1 VYNLGTFYIYK
12 ISGGCEMIKNPR
24 SRFLLHLTIFV
35 TSAFILI
42 PISASAGPVRRIG
55 IVFDGPSE
63 LNERALD
70 IYKKEIIAVTEGEFD
85 VQFPTD
91 KTIQADWTAASVR
104 SAIDKLLSDPS
115 VDILITLGIIG
126 STEVSKRRNL
136 NKPVIAPWV
145 IDRELLGLP
154 ISEKGAS
161 GIRNLYY
168 LSRPITLSRDIQVF
182 REIVPFNTLALLYMP
197 IVTQL
202 IPDVENVVQ
211 RIARERGIA
220 IVTIPVRA
228 SIENTLAAIPE
239 DAQAVFVAPLLQYTQ
254 DELGQLYDGLIERKL
269 PSFSMLGRNEVQRG
283 ALVGLTPAQNLDRE
297 ARRVALTILSIL
309 LGEDPG
315 SLPVEFPIQEELT
328 INMATARAIGFSPK
342 WDIITEADLIQEEP
356 AVFERKLTLEEAVDE
371 SVEVNLDLLALDRFV
386 AAGAQDIWLAIAQL
400 LPQADISLDN
410 TYIDK
415 DRAEAS
421 LGILPQRSLSGSAS
435 VSQLIFDEPSWA
447 NVSVQKYLQRARELS
462 LDQIRLDIIAAT
474 SIAYLNV
481 LRAKTF
487 EKIRKDN
494 LNLSKSNLEI
504 AKNRRDIGVA
514 SPSEV
519 FRWES
524 EISLD
529 RIDVVDAVAQAQN
542 SKILVNRLLNR
553 PQGEDFETVEVG
565 VDDPSLIVS
574 DPRVYPYIDN
584 PGSFRIF
591 IDFMVDEG
599 LNQSPEIKN
608 IDSQIAAQERILKS
622 TKRAFWLPSVSFAG
636 EITNFFAD
644 GGAGSDVKIPE
655 DFPIPLQRVDD
666 TQWTILLQATFPLF
680 RGGAKIAD
688 YKQARETVSQLQFD
702 RDSTADK
709 VDENIRSALNNAGAS
724 FPSIRFARDAAEAAR
739 KNLNLVRDSYSRG
752 VVSIL
757 DLLDAQNASLTA
769 DLNAATAVYD
779 FLIDLM
785 NVQRAAGRF
794 DFFTSEGEREEWLK
808 RLEEFF
814 TAKGIRQPIQ

>member
-1 VYNLGTFYIYK
+1 MRSVRRYITK
-12 ISGGCEMIKNPR
+12 K
-24 SRFLLHLTIFV
+24 LLLIL
-35 TSAFILI
+35 FILI
-42 PISASAGPVRRIG
+42 AIPVKTYALPIKRIG

-63 LNERALD
+63 LDQRALN
-70 IYKKEIIAVTEGEFD
+70 IYKKEIAAVTEGEFD

-91 KTIQADWTAASVR
+91 RIIQANWTAASVR
-104 SAIDKLLSDPS
+104 SAIDALLSDPG

-154 ISEKGAS
+154 INGKGAS
-161 GIRNLYY
+161 GIKNLYY
-168 LSRPITLSRDIQVF
+168 LARPITLSRDIQVF
-182 REIVPFNTLALLYMP
+182 REIVPFNKLALLYMP

-211 RIARERGIA
+211 KIARERGIV
-220 IVTIPVRA
+220 IVTIPART
-228 SIENTLAAIPE
+228 SIENTLADIPE

-254 DELGQLYDGLIERKL
+254 DELDHLFDGLIEKKL
-269 PSFSMLGRNEVQRG
+269 PSFSMLGRNDVERG
-283 ALVGLTPAQNLDRE
+283 VLVGLTPAQNLDRE

-309 LGEDPG
+309 LGENAG

-342 WDIITEADLIQEEP
+342 WDVLTEADLIQEEP
-356 AVFERKLTLEEAVDE
+356 EVSERKLTLEGAVDE
-371 SVEVNLDLLALDRFV
+371 SVEVNLDLLAIDRFV
-386 AAGAQDIWLAIAQL
+386 AAGAQNKWLAIAQL

-410 TYIDK
+410 TYIDE
-415 DRAEAS
+415 DRAKAS
-421 LGILPQRSLSGSAS
+421 FGTFPERSLSGSAG
-435 VSQLIFDEPSWA
+435 VRQLIFDEPTWA

-462 LDQIRLDIIAAT
+462 RDQIRLDIIAAT

-487 EKIRKDN
+487 ERIRKDN

-529 RIDVVDAVAQAQN
+529 RIDVVDAVAQTEN
-542 SKILVNRLLNR
+542 VKILVNRLLNH

-565 VDDPSLIVS
+565 VDDPSLVVS
-574 DPRVYPYIDN
+574 DPRLYPYIDN
-584 PGSFRIF
+584 PGSFSIF

-599 LNQSPEIKN
+599 LNQSPEIRN
-608 IDSQIAAQERILKS
+608 IDSQIAAQDRILKS
-622 TKRAFWLPSVSFAG
+622 TKRAFWLPSFSFVG
-636 EITNFFAD
+636 EIRQMFAD
-644 GGAGSDVKIPE
+644 GGAGSDVTIPQ
-655 DFPIPLQRVDD
+655 DFPLQLETIDN
-666 TQWTILLQATFPLF
+666 TEWTILFQARFPLF

-688 YKQARETVSQLQFD
+688 YKQARETTSQLKFE
-702 RDSTADK
+702 RDSTSEK
-709 VDENIRSALNNAGAS
+709 VEENIRSALNNAGAS

-739 KNLNLVRDSYSRG
+739 KNLDLVRDSYSRG

-785 NVQRAAGRF
+785 NVQRASGKF
-794 DFFTSEGEREEWLK
+794 DFFTSQGERDEWFK
-808 RLEEFF
+808 SLEEFF
-814 TAKGIRQPIQ
+814 AAEGIGHPMQ

>member
-1 VYNLGTFYIYK
+1 M
-12 ISGGCEMIKNPR
+12 GGYHKMRSIKHDITNK
-24 SRFLLHLTIFV
+24 LLLIL
-35 TSAFILI
+35 FILI
-42 PISASAGPVRRIG
+42 AIPVKTYALPIKRIG
-55 IVFDGPSE
+55 IVIDGPSE
-63 LNERALD
+63 LNQRALG

-91 KTIQADWTAASVR
+91 KIIQADWTAASVR
-104 SAIDKLLSDPS
+104 SAIDTLLSDPG

-154 ISEKGAS
+154 INEKGAS
-161 GIRNLYY
+161 GVRNLYF
-168 LSRPITLSRDIQVF
+168 LARPITLSRDIQVF
-182 REIVPFNTLALLYMP
+182 REIVPFNRMALLYMP

-220 IVTIPVRA
+220 LVTVPVKT

-254 DELGQLYDGLIERKL
+254 DELDHLFDGLIVRKL
-269 PSFSMLGRNEVQRG
+269 PSFSMLGRNEVERG
-283 ALVGLTPAQNLDRE
+283 VLAGLTPAQNLNRE
-297 ARRVALTILSIL
+297 ARRVALTTLSIL
-309 LGEDPG
+309 LGEDAG
-315 SLPVEFPIQEELT
+315 SLPVEFPVQEELT

-342 WDIITEADLIQEEP
+342 WDVLTEADLIQEEP
-356 AVFERKLTLEEAVDE
+356 EVSERKLTLEEAVDE
-371 SVEVNLDLLALDRFV
+371 SVKVNLDLLAIDRFV

-400 LPQADISLDN
+400 LPQAQVSLDN
-410 TYIDK
+410 AYIDK
-415 DRAEAS
+415 DRAAAS
-421 LGILPQRSLSGSAS
+421 FGTFPERSLSGSAS
-435 VSQLIFDEPSWA
+435 VRQLIFDEPTWA

-462 LDQIRLDIIAAT
+462 RDQIRLDIIAAT
-474 SIAYLNV
+474 SIGYLNV

-514 SPSEV
+514 SPAEV

-529 RIDVVDAVAQAQN
+529 RIDVVDAVAQTQN
-542 SKILVNRLLNR
+542 AKILVNRLLNR
-553 PQGEDFETVEVG
+553 RQGEDFETVEVG

-574 DPRVYPYIDN
+574 DPRLYSYIDN
-584 PGSFRIF
+584 PGSFSIF
-591 IDFMVDEG
+591 IDFMVNEG

-608 IDSQIAAQERILKS
+608 IDSQIGAQDRILRS
-622 TKRAFWLPSVSFAG
+622 TKRAFWLPSFSFVG
-636 EITNFFAD
+636 DITQMFAD
-644 GGAGSDVKIPE
+644 GGAGSDVIIPQ
-655 DFPIPLQRVDD
+655 DFPLQLESVDD
-666 TQWTILLQATFPLF
+666 TEFTILLQAKFPLF
-680 RGGAKIAD
+680 RGGAKVAD
-688 YKQARETVSQLQFD
+688 YKQARESVSQLRFE
-702 RDSTADK
+702 RDSTAEK
-709 VDENIRSALNNAGAS
+709 VEVNIRSALNNTGAS

-739 KNLNLVRDSYSRG
+739 KNLDLVRDSYSRG

-757 DLLDAQNASLTA
+757 DLLDAQNAALAA

-785 NVQRAAGRF
+785 NVQRASGKF
-794 DFFTSEGEREEWLK
+794 DFFTSQEERLEWLN

-814 TAKGIRQPIQ
+814 SAKGIRQPIP

>member
-1 VYNLGTFYIYK
+1 
-12 ISGGCEMIKNPR
+12 MR
-24 SRFLLHLTIFV
+24 SVKHDITNKLLLIL
-35 TSAFILI
+35 FILI
-42 PISASAGPVRRIG
+42 AIPVKSYGLPIKRIG
-55 IVFDGPSE
+55 IVIDGPSE
-63 LNERALD
+63 LNQRALS

-91 KTIQADWTAASVR
+91 KIIQADWTAASVR
-104 SAIDKLLSDPS
+104 SAIDTLLSDPG
-115 VDILITLGIIG
+115 VDILIALGIIG

-145 IDRELLGLP
+145 IDRGLLGLP
-154 ISEKGAS
+154 INEKGAS
-161 GIRNLYY
+161 GVRNLYY
-168 LSRPITLSRDIQVF
+168 LARPITLSRDIQVF
-182 REIVPFNTLALLYMP
+182 REIVPFNRMALLYMP

-220 IVTIPVRA
+220 IVTVPVKT

-254 DELGQLYDGLIERKL
+254 DELDHLFDGLIERKL
-269 PSFSMLGRNEVQRG
+269 PSFSMLGRNEVERG
-283 ALVGLTPAQNLDRE
+283 VLAGLTPAQNLNRE
-297 ARRVALTILSIL
+297 ARRVALTTLSIL
-309 LGEDPG
+309 LGEDAG
-315 SLPVEFPIQEELT
+315 SLPVEFPVQEELT

-342 WDIITEADLIQEEP
+342 WDVLTEADLIQEEP
-356 AVFERKLTLEEAVDE
+356 EVSERKLTLEEAVDE
-371 SVEVNLDLLALDRFV
+371 SVKVNLDLLAIDRFV

-400 LPQADISLDN
+400 LPQAQVSLDN
-410 TYIDK
+410 AYIDK
-415 DRAEAS
+415 DRATAS
-421 LGILPQRSLSGSAS
+421 FGTFPERSLSGSAS
-435 VSQLIFDEPSWA
+435 VRQLIFDEPTWA

-462 LDQIRLDIIAAT
+462 RDQIRLDIIAAT
-474 SIAYLNV
+474 SIGYLNV

-514 SPSEV
+514 SPAEV

-529 RIDVVDAVAQAQN
+529 RIDVVDAVAQTQN
-542 SKILVNRLLNR
+542 AKILVNRLLNR
-553 PQGEDFETVEVG
+553 SQGEDFETVEVG

-574 DPRVYPYIDN
+574 DPRLYPYIDN
-584 PGSFRIF
+584 PGSFSIF
-591 IDFMVDEG
+591 IDFMVNEG

-608 IDSQIAAQERILKS
+608 IDSQIAAQDRILKS
-622 TKRAFWLPSVSFAG
+622 TKRAFWLPSFSFVG
-636 EITNFFAD
+636 DITQMFAD
-644 GGAGSDVKIPE
+644 GGAGSDVIIPQ
-655 DFPIPLQRVDD
+655 DFPLQLESVDD
-666 TQWTILLQATFPLF
+666 TEWTILLQAKFPLF
-680 RGGAKIAD
+680 RGGAKVAD
-688 YKQARETVSQLQFD
+688 YKQAREAESQLRFE
-702 RDSTADK
+702 RDSTAEK
-709 VDENIRSALNNAGAS
+709 VEENIRSALNNTGAS

-739 KNLNLVRDSYSRG
+739 KNLDLVRDSYSRG

-757 DLLDAQNASLTA
+757 DLLDAQNAALAA

-785 NVQRAAGRF
+785 NVQRASGKF
-794 DFFTSEGEREEWLK
+794 DFFTSDEERLEWLN

-814 TAKGIRQPIQ
+814 TAEGMRQPTQ